1 MLLKITLLLTK
12 KARQLSQ
19 PLSLNSSRGGV
30 KTMGIEMLSR
40 KLLTAT
46 SVALAIAASGTCA
59 IGVGNA
65 FADDG
70 VITINSG
77 SIGKSIKIAKGKPK
91 TVRVTQGFSEL
102 VVGDPEIANITP
114 LTDQSFYV
122 LGHKLGTTGIA
133 MFDENKKLIG
143 SVDIEVTYDTQQLNN
158 ALKQNIPD
166 STIKATSANGQVV
179 LSGAAS
185 DKVSAE
191 KATKIAKQFNEGNE
205 VIDSVNVTSSQQV
218 QLDVRFVEVNRQTI
232 TKLGVKS
239 SANFVRGIDGIKTI
253 FEDGAFPQPRASTG
267 QIVGQL
273 VAGGLS
279 IDATIDAL
287 ETRGLAR
294 RLAEPNLVARS
305 GQKAS
310 FLAGGEVPIP
320 VAADNGSITVEYKK
334 YGVSLE
340 FTPTVLADGLIS
352 LDIVPE
358 VSAIDNSNKVAI
370 SANISVPSFIV
381 RRAETSVDLKSGQ
394 SFMIAG
400 LLETFN
406 DINIERTPGIGKA
419 PVIGSLFSSKGY
431 QKRETDLVILITPH
445 LVRPI
450 DPSKKIA
457 TPLDGTSA
465 PSNVD
470 FFAGNIDEIKVSD
483 IKRGQGQAT
492 IPGAGHFLELDAK

>member
-1 MLLKITLLLTK
+1 MGNKMLGRSVMK
-12 KARQLSQ
+12 
-19 PLSLNSSRGGV
+19 
-30 KTMGIEMLSR
+30 
-40 KLLTAT
+40 AT
-46 SVALAIAASGTCA
+46 SLALVLATTGLTTLT
-59 IGVGNA
+59 GMNA
-65 FADDG
+65 RADDG
-70 VITINSG
+70 VITINAG
-77 SIGKSIKIAKGKPK
+77 SVGKTIKIAKGKPK
-91 TVRVTQGFSEL
+91 TIRVSQGYSEL
-102 VVGDPEIANITP
+102 VVGDPDVANITP

-133 MFDENKKLIG
+133 MFDDNKKLIG
-143 SVDIEVTYDTQQLNN
+143 SVDVEVTYDTQQLNS

-166 STIKATSANGQVV
+166 SNIKATSANGQVV

-191 KATKIAKQFNEGNE
+191 KAKKIAKQFNEGND

-232 TKLGVKS
+232 TKLGIKGA
-239 SANFVRGIDGIKTI
+239 ANFVQGINGAKAI
-253 FEDGAFPQPRASTG
+253 FEDGAFPQTRAGTG
-267 QIVGQL
+267 QVVGQL

-320 VAADNGSITVEYKK
+320 VSGSNGSVTVEYKK

-370 SANISVPSFIV
+370 SSTISVPSFIV

-419 PVIGSLFSSKGY
+419 PVIGSLFSSKSY

-450 DPSKKIA
+450 DPSKKLA
-457 TPLDGTSA
+457 TPLDGTKA
-465 PSNVD
+465 PSNVEL
-470 FFAGNIDEIKVSD
+470 FAGNIDEIKVSD
-483 IKRGQGQAT
+483 IKRGQGNAN
-492 IPGAGHFLELDAK
+492 IPGAGHFLELNSK

>member
-1 MLLKITLLLTK
+1 MGLKML
-12 KARQLSQ
+12 
-19 PLSLNSSRGGV
+19 G
-30 KTMGIEMLSR
+30 R
-40 KLLTAT
+40 KLLVAT
-46 SVALAIAASGTCA
+46 GLSLLIGVSGTCA
-59 IGVGNA
+59 FGVA
-65 FADDG
+65 SALADDG
-70 VITINSG
+70 VITINAG
-77 SIGKSIKIAKGKPK
+77 SVGKTIKIAKGKPK
-91 TVRVTQGFSEL
+91 TIRVSQGFSEL
-102 VVGDPEIANITP
+102 VVGDPEVANITP

-143 SVDIEVTYDTQQLNN
+143 SVDVEVTYDTQQLNS

-166 STIKATSANGQVV
+166 SNIKATSANGQVV
-179 LSGAAS
+179 LSGAAT

-191 KATKIAKQFNEGNE
+191 KAKKIAKQFNEGNE

-232 TKLGVKS
+232 TKLGVKGA
-239 SANFVRGIDGIKTI
+239 ANFVRGIDGINAVFK
-253 FEDGAFPQPRASTG
+253 EGSFPQPRANTG

-320 VAADNGSITVEYKK
+320 LAADNGAISVQYKK

-352 LDIVPE
+352 LDITPE

-406 DINIERTPGIGKA
+406 DVNIERTPGIGKA
-419 PVIGSLFSSKGY
+419 PVIGSLFSSKAY
-431 QKRETDLVILITPH
+431 QKRETDLVIIVTPH

-457 TPLDGTSA
+457 TPLDGSSA
-465 PSNVD
+465 PSNVEL
-470 FFAGNIDEIKVSD
+470 FAGNIDEIKVSD
-483 IKRGQGQAT
+483 IKRGEGKAT
-492 IPGAGHFLELDAK
+492 VPGAGHFLELDAK